1 MLRILDIRPQ
11 LPGYVAFDNIL
22 LKKYSVYQCF
32 YTYATIRIVPG
43 AFCFWAGHASLI
55 IYWKFVNTVCW
66 KPVMGILPNL
76 QP

>member
-43 AFCFWAGHASLI
+43 AFWLAMHL
-55 IYWKFVNTVCW
+55 
-66 KPVMGILPNL
+66 
-76 QP
+76 